1 MRKKANSHL
10 LLGRLVMKDADGARA
25 DAWALQVN
33 CGAEGFPELCEQD
46 LSAGRCQS
54 RVSHT
59 LSYSCVVASFLSMVW
74 SNSCNN
80 CRAWM
85 PSRKRASCMQSWC
98 GVSLQGFALVQSP
111 SCMALCCLDSA
122 LATGRC
128 DPLSP
133 AAALPSQC
141 HGILGAV
148 EGTFLRWPGERLQ
161 LRSGQRRHTAT

>member
-1 MRKKANSHL
+1 
-10 LLGRLVMKDADGARA
+10 MKDADGARA

-85 PSRKRASCMQSWC
+85 PSRKRASCNAIMVWC
-98 GVSLQGFALVQSP
+98 ELARLCACPKSFLHGFV
-111 SCMALCCLDSA
+111 
-122 LATGRC
+122 
-128 DPLSP
+128 LSGF
-133 AAALPSQC
+133 STS
-141 HGILGAV
+141 HRKV
-148 EGTFLRWPGERLQ
+148 
-161 LRSGQRRHTAT
+161 